1 MHSSEDNP
9 TPQVSVIVPV
19 VDDPERL
26 RACLDALAAQESVA
40 LEAIVVDNGS
50 RLSPRPLVESFPFA
64 RMLEE
69 PSPGSYQA
77 RNYGAAMSRGL
88 FLAFTDADCRPR
100 ADWLAEALRHFNR
113 DMGIAAIGGRIALEH
128 SRHASAAEAYER
140 VYAFRQD
147 RYVRQHG
154 FAATANLIVR
164 REAFLAVGG
173 FDGSLR
179 SGGDYEWGR
188 RLVRSGYR
196 LEYADNVVVE
206 HPARARLSELVR
218 KRRRLAGG
226 WMQRPTSAVVDVPG
240 LESWRETQPRG
251 WHMLSTLAL
260 RPEQLGLHGL
270 EGWKVIGIL
279 GILALVD
286 LGERLRLAL
295 GRAPI
300 R

>member
-1 MHSSEDNP
+1 MHPGKGDP
-9 TPQVSVIVPV
+9 APQVSVIVPV

-26 RACLDALAAQESVA
+26 RACLDALAVQEDVV

-50 RLSPRPLVESFPFA
+50 RLSPRPIVESFPFA

-69 PSPGSYQA
+69 PLPGSYQA
-77 RNYGAAMSRGL
+77 RHRGVAMSRGQ

-100 ADWLAEALRHFNR
+100 PDWLAEALRHFDR
-113 DMGIAAIGGRIALEH
+113 DTGIAAVGGRIALER
-128 SRHASAAEAYER
+128 SRHPSAAEAYER

-154 FAATANLIVR
+154 FAATANLIVH

-196 LEYADNVVVE
+196 LEYADNAVVE
-206 HPARARLSELVR
+206 HPARARLRDLVR

-226 WMQRPTSAVVDVPG
+226 WMQRPTSAVAEVPG
-240 LESWRETQPRG
+240 LGSWRETQPRG
-251 WHMLSTLAL
+251 RHMLATLAM
-260 RPEQLGLHGL
+260 RPEQLGLHGI
-270 EGWKVIGIL
+270 EGWKVIGVL
-279 GILALVD
+279 VILALVD
-286 LGERLRLAL
+286 PFERLRLAL
-295 GRAPI
+295 GGAPV